1 MSEKR
6 ETTPGA
12 RPQSEVANM
21 SVKVSAAWMAV
32 LISVITVLGG
42 MLWKAGQDRAS
53 FVAALGELSKLGI
66 DHEQRIR
73 FAEAERRDFRLKQME
88 IATDVNWIRIY
99 LEAGSKTLTKA
110 PMTGTDKP

>member
-1 MSEKR
+1 M
-6 ETTPGA
+6 GI
-12 RPQSEVANM
+12 
-21 SVKVSAAWMAV
+21 KVSAAWMAV
-32 LISVITVLGG
+32 VVSIVTVLGG
-42 MLWKAGQDRAS
+42 LLWKAGQDRAS
-53 FVAALGELSKLGI
+53 FVAALGELSKHDT